1 MQLPLQYDGKDYS
14 KHWIMKTRREEAIS
28 DILKSFEE
36 MADLV
41 LNQLSLL
48 EKYMSL
54 NEISEGK
61 NIIASIDANE
71 KKIDEYEVVISDKF
85 INSIVLFQPVA
96 SDIRKIV
103 SVYRMTINLERIGD
117 RVINII
123 ASIGSIGETAEYK
136 AMTDIILNMLI
147 SGTSMVEKSLLSFT
161 NNDDSYAVWTIKND
175 EVIDEMNRRLLINS
189 ISKAKVSEKT
199 REMLLSYADLKNI
212 ITNIERIAD
221 HATNIAEASI
231 YSLQGTDIRHKGFK
245 SPETSAENI

>member
-1 MQLPLQYDGKDYS
+1 
-14 KHWIMKTRREEAIS
+14 MKTRREES
-28 DILKSFEE
+28 VDDILKSFEE

-41 LNQLSLL
+41 LSQLSLL
-48 EKYMSL
+48 EKFMSL
-54 NEISEGK
+54 SDTNEGK
-61 NIIASIDANE
+61 NIIGAIDTNE
-71 KKIDEYEVVISDKF
+71 KKIDEYEVLISDKF

-123 ASIGSIGETAEYK
+123 SSIGAIGETAEYK
-136 AMTDIILNMLI
+136 AMTDVILNMLI
-147 SGTSMVEKSLLSFT
+147 SGISMVEKSLLSFT
-161 NNDDSYAVWTIKND
+161 NNDDSYAVWAIKND
-175 EVIDEMNRRLLINS
+175 EIIDEMNRKLLINA

-231 YSLQGTDIRHKGFK
+231 YSLQGTDIRHKGHVS
-245 SPETSAENI
+245 SPADTENT

>member
-1 MQLPLQYDGKDYS
+1 
-14 KHWIMKTRREEAIS
+14 MKTRREEAVC

-36 MADLV
+36 MANLV
-41 LNQLSLL
+41 LGQLTLL

-61 NIIASIDANE
+61 NIISSIDANE
-71 KKIDEYEVVISDKF
+71 KKIDEYEVIISDKF
-85 INSIVLFQPVA
+85 INSIVLYQPVA

-123 ASIGSIGETAEYK
+123 ASIGSIAETPEYK
-136 AMTDIILNMLI
+136 AMTDVILNMLI
-147 SGTSMVEKSLLSFT
+147 SGINMVEKSLLSFT
-161 NNDDSYAVWTIKND
+161 NNDDSYAVWTLKND
-175 EVIDEMNRRLLINS
+175 EIVDEMNRKLLINT
-189 ISKAKVSEKT
+189 ISKAKVSKKT

-231 YSLQGTDIRHKGFK
+231 YSLQGTDIRHKGHK
-245 SPETSAENI
+245 SFSKDPENI

>member
-1 MQLPLQYDGKDYS
+1 
-14 KHWIMKTRREEAIS
+14 MKTRREES
-28 DILKSFEE
+28 VNDILKSFEE

-41 LNQLSLL
+41 LSQLTLL
-48 EKYMSL
+48 EKFMSL
-54 NEISEGK
+54 SDTGEGN
-61 NIIASIDANE
+61 NIISAIDANE
-71 KKIDEYEVVISDKF
+71 RKIDEYEVVISDKF
-85 INSIVLFQPVA
+85 INSIVLYQPVA

-136 AMTDIILNMLI
+136 AMTDVILNMLI
-147 SGTSMVEKSLLSFT
+147 SGISMVEKSLLSFT

-175 EVIDEMNRRLLINS
+175 EIIDEMNRKLLINS

-231 YSLQGTDIRHKGFK
+231 YSLQGTDIRHKRFE
-245 SPETSAENI
+245 SNATNAENT